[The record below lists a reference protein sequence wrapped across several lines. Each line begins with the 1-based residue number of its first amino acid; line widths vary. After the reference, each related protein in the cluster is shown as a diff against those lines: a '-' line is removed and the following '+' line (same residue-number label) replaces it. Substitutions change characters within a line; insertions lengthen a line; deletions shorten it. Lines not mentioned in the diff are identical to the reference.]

1 MKSIL
6 LIVLVL
12 FCSFASFAQI
22 PEDALKY
29 SWFGPNGTART
40 QAIGGAIGAL
50 GGDISSNFVNPAG
63 LAFFKTREFVVS
75 PGFSFIKNNSNFR
88 GDTKTDNKS
97 FFNLGTSGA
106 VFGANN
112 NGSRWN
118 GSAFSIAISRTAN
131 FNNRISYAGKN
142 NFSSYGEQFAA
153 DAAVAASK
161 GLTFDD
167 MLNDND
173 LNTRVSTATKLAIYT
188 YLIDTLSVPGLP
200 AAENPQIVSLA
211 LWKNLKSGAPY
222 LVNQQHTIETKGGIT
237 EIAVGFAATHMDK
250 FYLGGSLGIP
260 IVNYEKNS
268 VFTETDASGDV
279 NNNFASS
286 TFTEKTT
293 TQGIGLNLKMGAI
306 YKAADNL
313 RVGLAVHTP
322 TIYGLKETYY
332 ASMTTNTENYVNT
345 GNSTITATSDQTL
358 GVAPELKYDLT
369 SPWRFMLSGS
379 YVLNAV
385 EDVKQQK
392 GFITADVEYV
402 TYKSNR
408 YKTAE
413 DNGDNTYYKGV
424 NQAIKYYYKN
434 AFNFR
439 VGGEVKFTTVMARL
453 GFSYYM
459 DPYKD
464 SELKG
469 NKMYVSGG
477 LGYRNKGFFLDLT
490 YVHSLTN
497 DVSFPYR
504 LPDKANTFAL
514 VKGTGGNV
522 AVTAGFK
529 F

>member
-6 LIVLVL
+6 LIALVL
-12 FCSFASFAQI
+12 FCSLASFAQI

-50 GGDISSNFVNPAG
+50 GGDITSNFVNPAG
-63 LAFFKTREFVVS
+63 LAFFKTREFVIS

-97 FFNLGTSGA
+97 FFNLGTSGV

-118 GSAFSIAISRTAN
+118 GSAFSIAVSRTAN
-131 FNNRISYAGKN
+131 FNNRISYTGKN
-142 NFSSYGEQFAA
+142 NYSSYGEQYALEA
-153 DAAVAASK
+153 RDSH
-161 GLTFDD
+161 LSIDD
-167 MLNDND
+167 ILNSSSVSVG
-173 LNTRVSTATKLAIYT
+173 TRLALYT
-188 YLIDTLSVPGLP
+188 YLIDTLTVPGLP
-200 AAENPQIVSLA
+200 ASQNPQFVSLA
-211 LWKNLKSGAPY
+211 MWKNLQSGAPY
-222 LVNQQHTIETKGGIT
+222 LVNQQHAIETNGGIT
-237 EIAVGFAATHMDK
+237 EIALGFAATHMDK

-260 IVNYEKNS
+260 IVNYEKKS
-268 VFTETDASGDV
+268 VFTETDASGNAD
-279 NNNFASS
+279 NNFASS
-286 TFTEKTT
+286 TLTEKYTS
-293 TQGIGLNLKMGAI
+293 QGIGLNLKMGAI

-322 TIYGLKETYY
+322 TLYGLKDTYY
-332 ASMTTNTENYVNT
+332 ASMTTNTENYVHT
-345 GNSTITATSDQTL
+345 GNSTVTASSDKEL
-358 GVAPELKYDLT
+358 NLAPVYKYDLT
-369 SPWRFMLSGS
+369 SPWRIMLSGA
-379 YVLNAV
+379 YVLSSV

-392 GFITADVEYV
+392 GFITADIEYV

-408 YKTAE
+408 FKTAE
-413 DNGDNTYYKGV
+413 DNGDNSYYEGV
-424 NQAIKYYYKN
+424 NTAVKDYYKN

-439 VGGEVKFTTVMARL
+439 VGGEMKFTTMMARL
-453 GFSYYM
+453 GFAYYM

-497 DVSFPYR
+497 DINFPYR
-504 LPDKANTFAL
+504 LYDKANTFAL

-522 AVTAGFK
+522 AMTAGFK

>member
-6 LIVLVL
+6 SLVLVL
-12 FCSFASFAQI
+12 FCSLASFAQI

-50 GGDISSNFVNPAG
+50 GGDISANFVNPAG
-63 LAFFKTREFVVS
+63 LAFFKTREFVLS
-75 PGFSFIKNNSNFR
+75 PGYSFIKNNSNFR
-88 GDTKTDNKS
+88 GDSKTDNKS

-106 VFGANN
+106 VFGFSDNN
-112 NGSRWN
+112 SRWN
-118 GSAFSIAISRTAN
+118 GSAFSIAVSRTAN

-142 NFSSYGEQFAA
+142 NYSSYGEQYALEA
-153 DAAVAASK
+153 KDSH
-161 GLTFDD
+161 LSIDD
-167 MLNDND
+167 LLNSDKVSVG
-173 LNTRVSTATKLAIYT
+173 TRLALYT
-188 YLIDTLSVPGLP
+188 YLVDTLTVPGLP
-200 AAENPQIVSLA
+200 ASDNPQFVSLA
-211 LWKNLKSGAPY
+211 MWKNLQSGAPY

-237 EIAVGFAATHMDK
+237 EIAVSFAATHMDK

-268 VFTETDASGDV
+268 VFTETDASGNT

-286 TFTEKTT
+286 TLTEKYTS
-293 TQGIGLNLKMGAI
+293 QGIGLNLKLGAI

-322 TIYGLKETYY
+322 TLYGLKDTYY
-332 ASMTTNTENYVNT
+332 ASMTTNTENYVHA
-345 GNSTITATSDQTL
+345 GNSTITASSDKEL
-358 GVAPELKYDLT
+358 SLAPVYKYDLT
-369 SPWRFMLSGS
+369 SPWRIMVSGA
-379 YVLNAV
+379 YVINAV
-385 EDVKQQK
+385 EDVKQQR

-424 NQAIKYYYKN
+424 NTAIKDYYKN

-439 VGGEVKFTTVMARL
+439 VGGEIKLTTFMARL
-453 GFSYYM
+453 GFSYYT

-464 SELKG
+464 SELQG

-490 YVHSLTN
+490 YVHSLIN
-497 DVSFPYR
+497 DISFPYR
-504 LPDKANTFAL
+504 LYDKANTFAL

-522 AVTAGFK
+522 AMTAGFK

>member
-12 FCSFASFAQI
+12 SCSCSSFAQVI

-29 SWFGPNGTART
+29 SWFGPNGTARA

-63 LAFFKTREFVVS
+63 LAFYKTRDFVIS
-75 PGFSFIKNNSNFR
+75 PGFSFIKNNSSFR
-88 GDTKTDNKS
+88 GDTKADNKS
-97 FFNLGTSGA
+97 FFNLGTSGV

-118 GSAFSIAISRTAN
+118 GSAFSIAVSRTAN
-131 FNNRISYAGKN
+131 FNNRISYSGQN
-142 NFSSYGEQFAA
+142 NFSSYGEEFAA
-153 DAAVAASK
+153 AAAFSGAAPDNSFFDADLAPAV
-161 GLTFDD
+161 
-167 MLNDND
+167 
-173 LNTRVSTATKLAIYT
+173 KLAFYT
-188 YLIDTLSVPGLP
+188 YLIDTLTLPGNNG
-200 AAENPQIVSLA
+200 ADFVSLA
-211 LWKNLKSGAPY
+211 LWKNLKSNAPY
-222 LVNQQHTIETKGGIT
+222 RVSQQNTIETKGGIT
-237 EIAVGFAATHMDK
+237 EIAVSFAATQMDK
-250 FYLGGSLGIP
+250 LYLGGSLGIP

-268 VFTETDASGDV
+268 VFTETDITGDA

-286 TFTEKTT
+286 TLTEKRTS
-293 TQGIGLNLKMGAI
+293 QGIGLNLKLGAI
-306 YKAADNL
+306 YKAAQNL
-313 RVGLAVHTP
+313 RLGLAIHTP
-322 TIYGLKETYY
+322 TLYGLKDTYY
-332 ASMTTNTENYVNT
+332 GTMTTNTENYVNT
-345 GNSTITATSDQTL
+345 GNSTITASTDKEL
-358 GVAPELKYDLT
+358 NLAPEYKYDLT
-369 SPWRFMLSGS
+369 SPWRFMLSGA
-379 YVLNAV
+379 YVLNSV

-392 GFITADVEYV
+392 GFLTADIEYV
-402 TYKSNR
+402 TYKSSR

-413 DNGDNTYYKGV
+413 DISNDSYYKGV
-424 NQAIKYYYKN
+424 NQGIGYYYKN

-439 VGGEVKFTTVMARL
+439 VGGEVKLTTFMARL
-453 GFSYYM
+453 GFAYYM

-469 NKMYVSGG
+469 NKMYMSGG

-497 DVSFPYR
+497 DVNFPYR

-522 AVTAGFK
+522 AMTAGFK

>member
-6 LIVLVL
+6 SIALFI
-12 FCSFASFAQI
+12 FCSLASFAQI

-50 GGDISSNFVNPAG
+50 GGDISANFVNPAG
-63 LAFFKTREFVVS
+63 LAFFKTREFVLS
-75 PGFSFIKNNSNFR
+75 PGYSSIKNNSNFR
-88 GDTKTDNKS
+88 GDTKNDNKS

-112 NGSRWN
+112 YGSSWN
-118 GSAFSIAISRTAN
+118 GSAFSIAVSRTAN
-131 FNNRISYAGKN
+131 FNNRISYSGQN
-142 NFSSYGEQFAA
+142 NFSSYGEQYAA
-153 DAAVAASK
+153 AAAFS
-161 GLTFDD
+161 GLPP
-167 MLNDND
+167 NDNF
-173 LNTRVSTATKLAIYT
+173 LNSDKVTPAAKLAFYT
-188 YLIDTLSVPGLP
+188 YLIDTLTLPG
-200 AAENPQIVSLA
+200 NTNFDFVSMA
-211 LWKNLKSGAPY
+211 LWKNLKSNAPFR
-222 LVNQQHTIETKGGIT
+222 VSQQNTIETRGGIT
-237 EIAVGFAATHMDK
+237 EIAVSFAASHMDK
-250 FYLGGSLGIP
+250 LYLGGSLGIP

-268 VFTETDASGDV
+268 VFTETDITGDA

-286 TFTEKTT
+286 TLTEKYTS
-293 TQGIGLNLKMGAI
+293 QGIGLNLKLGAI
-306 YKAADNL
+306 YKAAQNL
-313 RVGLAVHTP
+313 RLGVAVHTP
-322 TIYGLKETYY
+322 TLYGLKDTYY
-332 ASMTTNTENYVNT
+332 GSMTTNTENYVNT
-345 GNSTITATSDQTL
+345 GNSTITATTDQTL
-358 GVAPELKYDLT
+358 KLNPEYKYDLT
-369 SPWRFMLSGS
+369 SPWRLMLSAA
-379 YVLNAV
+379 YVLNSV

-402 TYKSNR
+402 TYKSNN
-408 YKTAE
+408 YKTAG
-413 DNGDNTYYKGV
+413 DNGGDTYYKDV

-439 VGGEVKFTTVMARL
+439 VGGEVKLTTFMARL

-490 YVHSLTN
+490 YVHSLVN
-497 DVSFPYR
+497 DISFPYR